1 MEQLNSDFIL
11 SGDEIDAM
19 NLFDEDVGSEPT
31 NETQPPDNTGE
42 ENNEEKT
49 TEEEVNP
56 DDLFSPE
63 SVGSENNN
71 EDDKEK
77 ENTTSTEDGSSPKSN
92 FYYSIANALVEEGI
106 LSNLDENEVKEIN
119 SAESFAEAIEKHV
132 NAKLDEK
139 QRRINSALEANIEP
153 DAIRQYEGVINYLE
167 NISDDAITDESE
179 NGEKLRKQL
188 IYQDFINRN
197 YSKERAAREVKKSF
211 DSGSDIEDAKEA
223 LLSNKEFYTK
233 QYNDLIEEGQKAE
246 KEDREKLK
254 KEASELR
261 KSLLED
267 KEVFEGISIDKS
279 VRQRAYENITKP
291 VYKTDDGEML
301 TAIQKYELDNPV
313 EFRKKLSI
321 LFTLTDGFKDL
332 NMIVKD
338 KVKKEV
344 KNSLRELEHTLKNTN
359 KPKGNPT
366 FVGGVSEDPESYVGN
381 GWNLD
386 I

>member
-19 NLFDEDVGSEPT
+19 NLFDEDVGSEST

-106 LSNLDENEVKEIN
+106 LSNLDENEVKKIN

-167 NISDDAITDESE
+167 SISDDAITDEGE
-179 NGEKLRKQL
+179 EGEKLRKQL

-254 KEASELR
+254 KEASDLR

-279 VRQRAYENITKP
+279 IRQRAYENVTKP

>member
-19 NLFDEDVGSEPT
+19 NLFDEDVGSEPAEEVT
-31 NETQPPDNTGE
+31 PNNKGE
-42 ENNEEKT
+42 ENNEENT
-49 TEEEVNP
+49 TEEDVNP

-63 SVGSENNN
+63 SVGSENNK
-71 EDDKEK
+71 EDNKE
-77 ENTTSTEDGSSPKSN
+77 EESTTSTEDGSSPKNNN

-106 LSNLDENEVKEIN
+106 LSDLDENEVKEIN
-119 SAESFAEAIEKHV
+119 SAETFAEAIEKHV
-132 NAKLDEK
+132 NAKLDER
-139 QRRINSALEANIEP
+139 QRRINSALDANIEP
-153 DAIRQYEGVINYLE
+153 EAIRQYEGVLNYLG
-167 NISDDAITDESE
+167 NISEDEISDE
-179 NGEKLRKQL
+179 GEKGEKLRKQL

-223 LLSNKEFYTK
+223 LISNKEFYEK
-233 QYNDLIEEGQKAE
+233 QYNDLIEEGEREEKAE
-246 KEDREKLK
+246 RERLQ
-254 KEASELR
+254 KEAADLR

-279 VRQRAYENITKP
+279 IRQRAYENITKP
-291 VYKTDDGEML
+291 IHKTKDGEML
-301 TAIQKYELDNPV
+301 TAIQKYEHDNPV

-332 NMIVKD
+332 NMVVKD

>member
-31 NETQPPDNTGE
+31 KETQPPDKTGE

-49 TEEEVNP
+49 TEEDVNP
-56 DDLFSPE
+56 DDLFSLE
-63 SVGSENNN
+63 GVGSEDND
-71 EDDKEK
+71 ETDKEE

-139 QRRINSALEANIEP
+139 QQRINSALEANIEP
-153 DAIRQYEGVINYLE
+153 DAIRQYEGVINYLD
-167 NISDDAITDESE
+167 NITDDDINDEGE
-179 NGEKLRKQL
+179 KGEKLRKQL

-197 YSKERAAREVKKSF
+197 YSKERATREVKKSF
-211 DSGSDIEDAKEA
+211 GSGSDIEDAKEA

-246 KEDREKLK
+246 REDRERLK
-254 KEASELR
+254 REASELR

-291 VYKTDDGEML
+291 VYKTKDGEML

-332 NMIVKD
+332 NMVVKD

-366 FVGGVSEDPESYVGN
+366 FIGGVTEDPESYVGN

>member
-19 NLFDEDVGSEPT
+19 NLFDEDVGSEST

-49 TEEEVNP
+49 TEDEVNP

-139 QRRINSALEANIEP
+139 QRRINSDLEANIEP

-246 KEDREKLK
+246 KADREKLK

>member
-19 NLFDEDVGSEPT
+19 NLFDEDVGSEST
-31 NETQPPDNTGE
+31 NETQSPDNTGE
-42 ENNEEKT
+42 ENNEKKT
-49 TEEEVNP
+49 TEDEVNP

-63 SVGSENNN
+63 SVGSENND

-77 ENTTSTEDGSSPKSN
+77 ENTTSTEDGSSPKSS

-106 LSNLDENEVKEIN
+106 LSTLDENEVKKVN

-246 KEDREKLK
+246 KENREKLK

-279 VRQRAYENITKP
+279 VRQKAYENITKP
-291 VYKTDDGEML
+291 VYKTDNGEML

-381 GWNLD
+381 GWDLD